1 MIFKVIIQ
9 LLPFE
14 VINFIP
20 WSIFLPVK
28 FCFHRGITSV
38 HAYNSLEV
46 FYFHNSRACA
56 LCRSRISNLLSE
68 IRWKFSI
75 SFHPN
80 CKRGFQFGSYLMVGP
95 DLVDQLLKDIHFFFR
110 STKVKQISN
119 PVKNCLCCDLL
130 QAAWIYLQKLCRGM

>member
-1 MIFKVIIQ
+1 MKKYPKLSQLDLVTLNTYKAWYIVIFKGIIQ

-20 WSIFLPVK
+20 WSIFLLVK

-68 IRWKFSI
+68 IRWKF
-75 SFHPN
+75 FN
-80 CKRGFQFGSYLMVGP
+80 
-95 DLVDQLLKDIHFFFR
+95 FFPP
-110 STKVKQISN
+110 K
-119 PVKNCLCCDLL
+119 L
-130 QAAWIYLQKLCRGM
+130 QAWFLIWLLFDGGSRSSGSVAKRHTFLFSVHQGQTNF